1 MPYEFVKTDIVGND
15 WGIYQNQ
22 FFENHL
28 GYFIQEELA
37 GKYDFLPS
45 GLFVWILLYDIVL
58 AWAKRKSLY
67 ILPLAGMIGNW
78 LTLMVATPTAFGV
91 RYVYILVI
99 GLPLLLAYP
108 GLLDRGK

>member
-1 MPYEFVKTDIVGND
+1 MKWATTARNRSSARWP
-15 WGIYQNQ
+15 
-22 FFENHL
+22 
-28 GYFIQEELA
+28 
-37 GKYDFLPS
+37 KYDFLPS

-58 AWAKRKSLY
+58 TWAKRKSLY

-91 RYVYILVI
+91 RYIYILVI

-108 GLLDRGK
+108 GLLERGK